1 MVEYVQYHM
10 HTATDDEKQAEYRA
24 LSVLRGAT
32 FTDCLRLN
40 EIAPTIQ
47 VVTARGKTLTVRG
60 SDIYDH
66 HTWHTFLVATS
77 QEGEHYHLSEHG
89 EPLATSYQTWLLT
102 QHTERY
108 RAIASKEDLAWLG
121 RVVLLAVTRHIMEQK
136 YAAYTTRGLQTFAD
150 LRVAI
155 EMGNILLLNTVMK
168 DAARLIHH
176 IVKKPDQMQQIM
188 KLFFDELFGQMQQR
202 PLLSESTISG
212 LIPAGEEETS
222 HE

>member
-1 MVEYVQYHM
+1 MEFLQTTD
-10 HTATDDEKQAEYRA
+10 TAFESERQAEYRA
-24 LSVLRGAT
+24 LRVLRGAT

-40 EIAPTIQ
+40 EIAPTIK
-47 VVTARGKTLTVRG
+47 VVTARGKTLTVHG
-60 SDIYDH
+60 SDIYDRQ
-66 HTWHTFLVATS
+66 TWHKFLVATD
-77 QEGEHYHLSEHG
+77 QEGEHCRLSEHG
-89 EPLATSYQTWLLT
+89 ELLAKSYQTWLLT

-108 RAIASKEDLAWLG
+108 QAIVSKEDLAWLG

-136 YAAYTTRGLQTFAD
+136 YDAYTTQGLQTFAD

-168 DAARLIHH
+168 DTARLVHH
-176 IVKKPDQMQQIM
+176 IVKKPDQMQQIT

-202 PLLSESTISG
+202 SLLSETMITA
-212 LIPAGEEETS
+212 LIPTNEEEEG